1 MAEEVRAKYSVSKI
15 IPVDIED
22 IIEIRL
28 ELAVIPW
35 PNLRNAH
42 DIYGFLSNDRTSI
55 YVDSGMIKDPKFE
68 AALRFTMAHE
78 LGHYFL
84 HREFYEAHPITSAN
98 DWKALLAQID
108 GANLVAY
115 EDQADEFA
123 GRLLIPL
130 QDLQSELVLIAP
142 FLGDVKRAHEFQ
154 FNTDNY
160 QQLLLNVAADRLAPK
175 FNVPFEVMVMR
186 MKREGIRF

>member
-1 MAEEVRAKYSVSKI
+1 MAEQVRTKYSVSRI

-28 ELAVIPW
+28 ELGVIPW

-55 YVDSGMIKDPKFE
+55 YVDSGMFMDPKFE

-78 LGHYFL
+78 LGHFFL
-84 HREFYEAHPITSAN
+84 HKEFYEEHPITDAN
-98 DWKALLAQID
+98 DWKALLAHID

-123 GRLLIPL
+123 GRLLVPL
-130 QDLQSELVLIAP
+130 QDLKSELTSMAP
-142 FLGDVKRAHEFQ
+142 FLAEVKRTNEFQ
-154 FNTDNY
+154 FDSDNY
-160 QQLLLNVAADRLAPK
+160 QQLLLNVAADRLAPT
-175 FNVPFEVMVMR
+175 FIVPFEVMVMR
-186 MKREGIRF
+186 MKREGIVL